1 MLLKQRRIEEMI
13 TSLQGLIR
21 INSVG
26 DLRTVTPEHPYG
38 VGAFN
43 ALTYMKELALRD
55 GFKVL
60 DFDNHAIAIVLGEG
74 EERIDVVCHLDVVS
88 EGVGW
93 TKDPFGGEIVDNKM
107 FGRGTQ
113 DNKGPAMAAYTALKD
128 IKEGLESKQ
137 FTLKRQLRVVLGC
150 DEERTMDDIKHY
162 IAKAGEP
169 TFAFTPDGYFPL
181 SIGEKGALMW
191 TLKGKVFAGFDTLDG
206 GVQCNVIAPTAQA
219 RFTSL
224 IPEILIERLDRSK
237 IPHTIETTPDGIL
250 VHVEGKAA
258 HASRP
263 ELGDNATVKLLKLI
277 ATTTEEPLANL
288 LHTVFRDPYGESADL
303 SYTSKSMGKL
313 TLNLGVLRINKGELY
328 AEIDCR
334 YPIECDSHDLTRRL
348 QDRLIGLDLS
358 LDYDAKPILNDENNP
373 MIKLLLKRYAQ
384 WSKDATSRPII
395 SGGVTYSKVIR
406 NCVAFGPHRQDES
419 SLAHQADE
427 CIDLHDLK
435 KLVEVYAG
443 AMLDLAGDDDE

>member
-1 MLLKQRRIEEMI
+1 MVANLQR
-13 TSLQGLIR
+13 LIR

-26 DLRTVTPEHPYG
+26 DPHTVTPEHPYG
-38 VGAFN
+38 IGAFN
-43 ALTYMKELALRD
+43 ALTFMKELALRD
-55 GFKVL
+55 GFQVL

-93 TKDPFGGEIVDNKM
+93 TKDPFGGEIVDNQM
-107 FGRGTQ
+107 YGRGTQ
-113 DNKGPAMAAYTALKD
+113 DNKGPAMAAYTALKEL
-128 IKEGLESKQ
+128 KEGLKAKR

-206 GVQCNVIAPTAQA
+206 GIQCNVIAPTAQA

-224 IPEILIERLDRSK
+224 IPEILIERFNQAK
-237 IPHTIETTPDGIL
+237 IQHTIETTPDGIV

-263 ELGDNATVKLLKLI
+263 ELGDNATVKLLELI
-277 ATTTEEPLANL
+277 ATATKEPLANL
-288 LHTVFRDPYGESADL
+288 LYTVFRDPYGESAGL
-303 SYTSKSMGKL
+303 SFTGEAMGKL
-313 TLNLGVLRINKGELY
+313 TLNLGVLRIQNGELY

-348 QDRLIGLDLS
+348 QERLIGLELS
-358 LDYDAKPILNDENNP
+358 LDYDAKPVLNDENDP
-373 MIKLLLKRYAQ
+373 MIQLLLKRYAE
-384 WSKDATSRPII
+384 WSKDANSRPII

-406 NCVAFGPHRQDES
+406 HCVAFGPHRQDEP

-427 CIDLHDLK
+427 CIDLQHLER
-435 KLVEVYAG
+435 LVEVYAG
-443 AMLDLAGDDDE
+443 AMLNLAGDDHE